1 MKFKSFVVS
10 ALGLWLLLSCRA
22 SAIQVEALDPSREWR
37 VGKIEIS
44 GNDRFSDDVLLAE
57 VLTQSRPWY
66 RFWGEQPRFDPI
78 TFKTDLERLQ
88 RFYESQGYFE
98 ARISHDLEVDATEGL
113 VKAHI
118 QVEENEPVLVT
129 KVEVEVAEVPEEG
142 RPPMPDRLPIKPGEI
157 FKEKQYQETEL
168 LIRNF
173 LMDHGHAHTQTQRR
187 AEIDLLADQAEVW
200 YSAQPGPKS
209 FFGETAIRGTEQV
222 EPYLILRELA
232 YEPGELFSL
241 DKIQQSRRQILALD
255 LFSSLSIQPQ
265 QTSGTPRTVPME
277 IEVSEKAPRE
287 ISAGIGYST
296 EEEFNASL
304 AWRHQNWLG
313 DGRRLSI
320 QARYSSI
327 VASGAIEFIQ
337 PHFLTRRTQ
346 AGLTLRHDLEE
357 EDTFS
362 RHATKFA
369 GRLDHRFSPKLLG
382 FVGYRV
388 EYNRLNDVS
397 PATPQ
402 ALGEIRRKGILTGP
416 SLGLVLNTTDDL
428 FYPTKGELLSLTLD
442 QAGSI
447 WGGKF
452 SFYKLTSEARKY
464 VAVGWQTILAGRLK
478 VGVAD
483 AIGSTKNFPL
493 FERFF
498 PGGQASV
505 RGFERR
511 RLGPLNS
518 ADEPLGGLSLLE
530 GSLEVR
536 RPIWRELGG
545 ALFIDFGQVSLQ
557 PYDIPVDDLRFA
569 GGFGLSYTTP
579 VGPVRLDMGFPLN
592 PRGNERA
599 WQIHFSIGASF

>member
-22 SAIQVEALDPSREWR
+22 SAIEVEALDPSREWR

-44 GNDRFSDDVLLAE
+44 GNERFSDDVLLAE

-113 VKAHI
+113 VKADI
-118 QVEENEPVLVT
+118 RVEENKPVLVT

-187 AEIDLLADQAEVW
+187 AEIDLLADQAEVR
-200 YSAQPGPKS
+200 YSAQPGPKG

-241 DKIQQSRRQILALD
+241 EKIQQSRQQILALD

-277 IEVSEKAPRE
+277 IEVSEKPPRE
-287 ISAGIGYST
+287 ISAGVGYST

-320 QARYSSI
+320 QAKYSSI
-327 VASGAIEFIQ
+327 LASGAIEFIQ

-388 EYNRLNDVS
+388 EYNQLNDVS

-402 ALGEIRRKGILTGP
+402 ALGEIRREGILTGP

-498 PGGQASV
+498 AGGQASV

-545 ALFIDFGQVSLQ
+545 ALFIDLGQVSLQ

-592 PRGNERA
+592 RRGNERA
-599 WQIHFSIGASF
+599 WEIHFSIGASF